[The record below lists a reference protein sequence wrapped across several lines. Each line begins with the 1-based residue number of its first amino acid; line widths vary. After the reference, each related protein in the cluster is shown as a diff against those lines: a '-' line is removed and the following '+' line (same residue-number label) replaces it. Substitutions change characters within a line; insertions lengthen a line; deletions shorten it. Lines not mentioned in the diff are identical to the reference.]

1 MLTQELTNSV
11 SVSCEIVTKYAEN
24 FAVDKQ
30 KNKPWIAVLNCEA
43 SSDPEVDLISNQKLS
58 YTSFLLGD
66 IGAYS

>member
-11 SVSCEIVTKYAEN
+11 SVNCEIVTKYAEN

-43 SSDPEVDLISNQKLS
+43 SSDPEVDFTSDQKFS
-58 YTSFLLGD
+58 DASFLLGD
-66 IGAYS
+66 IRACS